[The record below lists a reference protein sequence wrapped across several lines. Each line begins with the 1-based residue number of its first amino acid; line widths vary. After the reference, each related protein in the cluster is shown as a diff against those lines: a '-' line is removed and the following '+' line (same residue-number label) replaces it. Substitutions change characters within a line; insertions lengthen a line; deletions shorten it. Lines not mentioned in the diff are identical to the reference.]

1 MRTRQPFALIVLVV
15 PLAILVLYAIAG
27 LTARAGRGPD
37 GAPPPDDDAALAY
50 AAALQAWQPEATE
63 PLSDALA
70 VAQAFTPTPV
80 VMPTHTATQ
89 IRPNP
94 THIVTYG
101 DTLSR
106 LAGQYGVRITDIAL
120 ASNLADINNLRI
132 GQVLVI
138 PLFGLTP
145 TPELA
150 TLAVTPLVLLTSSP
164 TPAPTET
171 PAPPTSTPLPTD
183 TPPPPTDTPL
193 PPTDA
198 PEQAAAAPT
207 LPPDAEATA
216 EATASEAPT
225 AVPPLPTAIS
235 MAPMGRSDINGV
247 TPDQFIIMDE
257 ATRAHVREI
266 FALGQQL
273 GRNPRAFS
281 KVGDSTIESPFFMD
295 RFDQPGSYNLAE
307 FGWLQPAID
316 WYQGSFNRDSL
327 AVTVG
332 MHTWSVLDPMWSDPY
347 QCLGGEDVLEC
358 EVRVHNPSA
367 IIFRLG
373 VNDLGVPGYVES
385 SMRAIIEYSL
395 ENGIIPIIGTKG
407 DLRDGEINNGI
418 MRRLAAE
425 YHVPLWDYDVLA
437 ATIPGRGLLAD
448 GAHMTTFYAHDWSQP
463 LAFQTGHGVHTLAGL
478 MMLDAIYR
486 EVLADRAFYVPEA
499 TAEATAELTPE
510 VTVEATESE

>member
-1 MRTRQPFALIVLVV
+1 MRSRQPLAYVVLFV
-15 PLAILVLYAIAG
+15 PLVILVWYILAS
-27 LTARAGRGPD
+27 LTTQAGRGSGD
-37 GAPPPDDDAALAY
+37 APPPDDNVALAY
-50 AAALQAWQPEATE
+50 AAALQTWQPESTE
-63 PLSDALA
+63 PALGGTE
-70 VAQAFTPTPV
+70 VAQVYTPTPV
-80 VMPTHTATQ
+80 VLPTQTATQ
-89 IRPNP
+89 VRPNP

-120 ASNLADINNLRI
+120 ASNLTDINNLRI
-132 GQVLVI
+132 GQVLII
-138 PLFGLTP
+138 PLYGMTP

-164 TPAPTET
+164 TPTPTET
-171 PAPPTSTPLPTD
+171 PSPPTSTPLPTE
-183 TPPPPTDTPL
+183 TPVPSTNT
-193 PPTDA
+193 
-198 PEQAAAAPT
+198 PEQVAEVPT
-207 LPPDAEATA
+207 QPPDAEATA
-216 EATASEAPT
+216 ELAATEAPT
-225 AVPPLPTAIS
+225 AVPPLPTAVS
-235 MAPMGRSDINGV
+235 LAPVGHSEINGV
-247 TPDQFIIMDE
+247 TPDQFIIMDD

-295 RFDQPGSYNLAE
+295 RFDEPGSYNLADYS
-307 FGWLQPAID
+307 WLQPAID
-316 WYQGSFNRDSL
+316 WYRGSFSRNSL

-332 MHTWSVLDPMWSDPY
+332 MHTWSVLDPMWADPY

-358 EVRVHNPSA
+358 EVRVHNPSV

-373 VNDLGVPGYVES
+373 VNDVGVPGYVEQ
-385 SMRAIIEYSL
+385 SMRTIIEYSL

-407 DLRDGEINNGI
+407 DQRDGEINNEI

-437 ATIPGRGLLAD
+437 ATVPGRGLVAD

-463 LAFQTGHGVHTLAGL
+463 LALQTGHGVHTLAGL

-486 EVLADRAFYVPEA
+486 EVLADRAFYVPESTA
-499 TAEATAELTPE
+499 EVTPEVTAEATEG
-510 VTVEATESE
+510 